1 MHVFGGLA
9 ALCGGAGEPL
19 VSFLWTHRVRDN
31 LAAAAEGSWAGLTPL
46 AVAALVHV
54 ALTLATLVL
63 AAGRVRLRRLVSLQQ
78 IVDALFEGA
87 LAVQI

>member
-1 MHVFGGLA
+1 MWDSLA
-9 ALCGGAGEPL
+9 
-19 VSFLWTHRVRDN
+19 V
-31 LAAAAEGSWAGLTPL
+31 AAEDDWESLIPL